1 MSDAGPLHDYS
12 RSKAALIGVSDYD
25 HLPSV
30 KPAANS
36 LKRLEGLLTSPLC
49 GWPKDRVRVWEKDE
63 VRRSDRLPDQLM
75 EAFDGVQDIALFY
88 FVGHG
93 QLYDDELCLALQ
105 ESPQYG
111 PRCKTLGLP
120 FSDVR
125 DALRAC
131 DAETKIV
138 ILDCCFAGRARE
150 YSLAPDS
157 ANVIDWT
164 HAKGAATLAASGA
177 YRTAWYEPDS
187 DTGDSQTYFTKYLID
202 VIEQGIPGYPNG
214 LPLSAIYDHAAHTL
228 VRDKRPEPTR
238 SVWHDASRFILARN
252 VAAPAGSP
260 TRPPPTPQPHVPPA
274 KKEEIQAIGPIA
286 RTEVQGAQVFEESWT
301 GNEDP
306 VFFSRRSAT
315 LAYWA
320 VILGPLTL
328 TLAMQVSLEAST
340 GMGVLLGVLGGLF
353 LLVCVGLSWDAL
365 WTQTLRKEL
374 RKRTLRVD
382 RDGVTTTDSS
392 GIQRIP
398 WTEIRKVAVRH
409 TEASVGVRRYH
420 LLALHLQMP
429 PRKKTAPTVVLPRP
443 AGWPINAR
451 LPDAY
456 PTRAL
461 RKNWIPVCVLG
472 DLPELRRL
480 DLKNAVAAYIEHP
493 VETEHDW

>member
-1 MSDAGPLHDYS
+1 MSDAGLLHDYS
-12 RSKAALIGVSDYD
+12 RSRAALIGVSDYD

-30 KPAANS
+30 KSAANS
-36 LKRLEGLLTSPLC
+36 LKRLEGLLRSPLC

-177 YRTAWYEPDS
+177 YRTAWHEPDS
-187 DTGDSQTYFTKYLID
+187 DPGNPQTYFTKYLID
-202 VIEQGIPGYPNG
+202 VIEQGISGYPDG

-238 SVWHDASRFILARN
+238 SIWHDASRFILARN
-252 VAAPAGSP
+252 VAEPAGSP
-260 TRPPPTPQPHVPPA
+260 TRPSPTSQPHVPPA
-274 KKEEIQAIGPIA
+274 KKEETQAIGPIIQ
-286 RTEVQGAQVFEESWT
+286 TEVQGAQAFEESWT

-306 VFFSRRSAT
+306 
-315 LAYWA
+315 
-320 VILGPLTL
+320 I
-328 TLAMQVSLEAST
+328 
-340 GMGVLLGVLGGLF
+340 
-353 LLVCVGLSWDAL
+353 
-365 WTQTLRKEL
+365 L

-392 GIQRIP
+392 GIQHIP
-398 WTEIRKVAVRH
+398 WSKIRKVAVRH
-409 TEASVGVRRYH
+409 TKAFVGVRQYH
-420 LLALHLQMP
+420 LLALHLQINSDSRQMFSAKNP
-429 PRKKTAPTVVLPRP
+429 ARTALRRP
-443 AGWPINAR
+443 AGWPTNAR
-451 LPDAY
+451 LPRDLSE
-456 PTRAL
+456 PWRCVV
-461 RKNWIPVCVLG
+461 PVCVLG
-472 DLPELRRL
+472 DLPEHRKH
-480 DLKNAVAAYIEHP
+480 DLMNALAYGLGFRP
-493 VETEHDW
+493 K